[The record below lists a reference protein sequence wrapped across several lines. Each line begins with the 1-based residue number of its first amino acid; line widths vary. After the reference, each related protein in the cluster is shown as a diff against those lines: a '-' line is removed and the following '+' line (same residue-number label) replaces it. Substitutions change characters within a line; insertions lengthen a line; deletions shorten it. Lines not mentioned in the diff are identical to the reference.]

1 MPDGVRMMD
10 LAALTRGLE
19 EFKRLDPEQRVLAN
33 RLATQAAVHRV
44 EQVHRDVTA
53 ANRAGETRI
62 RDRDRDRRSGSEGEG
77 QRRAD
82 AEEKEDAE
90 VETCP
95 PEADEGHVLDIKV

>member
-44 EQVHRDVTA
+44 EEVHRDVTA
-53 ANRAGETRI
+53 ANRAGETRV
-62 RDRDRDRRSGSEGEG
+62 RDRDRRSDSEGEG
-77 QRRAD
+77 QRHAG
-82 AEEKEDAE
+82 AEEGEDAE
-90 VETCP
+90 VESCP

>member
-44 EQVHRDVTA
+44 EEVHRDVTA
-53 ANRAGETRI
+53 ADRADETRV
-62 RDRDRDRRSGSEGEG
+62 RSDAREGRRHPHRQPE
-77 QRRAD
+77 RRP
-82 AEEKEDAE
+82 
-90 VETCP
+90 P
-95 PEADEGHVLDIKV
+95 PEEEETADPPPEVTEGHVLDLKA